1 MNTDSKFRPSLW
13 SNYTSSHKWFLKIKI
28 FNKDSLFDSLS
39 KIVVQ
44 KCSLK
49 KFNFIAKFFFLAPPL
64 AQATLMT
71 LFKMLS
77 MRAQGS
83 EKFAD
88 LDAMIDSRKIEFVAE
103 MAKGFYSKLK
113 EQNVF
118 LETSAK
124 ELDRWIG
131 KNL

>member
-1 MNTDSKFRPSLW
+1 
-13 SNYTSSHKWFLKIKI
+13 
-28 FNKDSLFDSLS
+28 
-39 KIVVQ
+39 
-44 KCSLK
+44 
-49 KFNFIAKFFFLAPPL
+49 
-64 AQATLMT
+64 MT

-88 LDAMIDSRKIEFVAE
+88 LDAMIDSRKIEDLAE
-103 MAKGFYSKLK
+103 MATVFYLTLK

-118 LETSAK
+118 PETNVK
-124 ELDRWIG
+124 ELIRWAG

>member
-1 MNTDSKFRPSLW
+1 
-13 SNYTSSHKWFLKIKI
+13 
-28 FNKDSLFDSLS
+28 
-39 KIVVQ
+39 
-44 KCSLK
+44 
-49 KFNFIAKFFFLAPPL
+49 
-64 AQATLMT
+64 MT

-88 LDAMIDSRKIEFVAE
+88 LDAMIDSRKIECLAE
-103 MAKGFYSKLK
+103 MAKDIYSKLK

-118 LETSAK
+118 PETNVK
-124 ELDRWIG
+124 ELIRWAG

>member
-1 MNTDSKFRPSLW
+1 
-13 SNYTSSHKWFLKIKI
+13 
-28 FNKDSLFDSLS
+28 
-39 KIVVQ
+39 
-44 KCSLK
+44 
-49 KFNFIAKFFFLAPPL
+49 
-64 AQATLMT
+64 MT

-88 LDAMIDSRKIEFVAE
+88 LDAMIDSRKIPSLAAW
-103 MAKGFYSKLK
+103 AKHIYAKLK

-118 LETSAK
+118 LETSEK
-124 ELDRWIG
+124 ELARWAG

>member
-1 MNTDSKFRPSLW
+1 M
-13 SNYTSSHKWFLKIKI
+13 
-28 FNKDSLFDSLS
+28 
-39 KIVVQ
+39 
-44 KCSLK
+44 
-49 KFNFIAKFFFLAPPL
+49 A
-64 AQATLMT
+64 

-88 LDAMIDSRKIEFVAE
+88 IDAMIDSRKFECVAE
-103 MAKGFYSKLK
+103 LGEVLYSKLK

-124 ELDRWIG
+124 ELARWIG